1 MNIQQTKDFK
11 EIIDSLDTGYY
22 KEKNEQ
28 LEKEINNIMM
38 GRPRLEGI
46 NDFVSSK
53 IVPQNEREKEINKLK
68 NKIKDNR
75 EKSRELG
82 IALNELK
89 TSADKLEQLA
99 KQDTLTRELESLL
112 KYWRSDEMEKSDIF
126 NENKKEYM
134 KLYSKTNKKLTE
146 SKHKIS
152 KEMYKAIKKNYR
164 ERAHKVF
171 DRYQSIENAL
181 KDNGTKKVD
190 GYTAGF
196 RIFVETKDKY
206 NGFFDKLDQL
216 GVKTDIINY
225 AHSQIHNK
233 SNSNALTWE
242 GKEAFDKLKNIEKA
256 EETKIEIKGGLSKL
270 RQIKEKYTKIVELSR
285 ETWYVDQIVSAF
297 KDTDIAKT
305 EMYIGLQDLIR
316 EQERELYK
324 LSSEADKLYEKTGLQ
339 DKIDLVAQLE
349 ELYAK
354 TEELKIKIEKLKD
367 NGKFSEAQIYEQE
380 YFKLRYEMIKILRE
394 NPDLD
399 NPKYN
404 IDIKNIIKKE
414 MELLEPEIKKDA
426 VVVEEV
432 NTKVDSQVVV
442 EEKIE
447 SKPLEV
453 EKQEEKVEPVKETN
467 NLTEKFELEPN
478 LQIFRTMHYQNYMKE
493 KVLNS
498 DLGKLSFSDYLQTV
512 APNLTQLIKIEQE
525 RENVARTIY
534 RQYLIYY
541 SSLEDKQLAMS
552 FEEYTVRNHNFSN
565 IDVPI
570 EHEEEYKGMMRR

>member
-99 KQDTLTRELESLL
+99 KQDTLTRELEMLL
-112 KYWRSDEMEKSDIF
+112 KYWRSDEIEKSDIF
-126 NENKKEYM
+126 KENKKEYM

-152 KEMYKAIKKNYR
+152 KEMYKTIKKNYR

-181 KDNGTKKVD
+181 KDNGIKKAD
-190 GYTAGF
+190 GNTAGF

-206 NGFFDKLDQL
+206 NGFFDKLEQL

-242 GKEAFDKLKNIEKA
+242 GKDAFDKLKNIEKA

-297 KDTDIAKT
+297 KDTDITKT
-305 EMYIGLQDLIR
+305 EMYIGLKELIR

-380 YFKLRYEMIKILRE
+380 YFKLRYEMIKFLRE

-414 MELLEPEIKKDA
+414 MELLEPEIKKES
-426 VVVEEV
+426 VKIEQENTKVESQVVEEV
-432 NTKVDSQVVV
+432 
-442 EEKIE
+442 IE
-447 SKPLEV
+447 AKPIEV

-498 DLGKLSFSDYLQTV
+498 DLGKLSFSDYLEIN
-512 APNLTQLIKIEQE
+512 APHLTTLINVEKE
-525 RENVARTIY
+525 RESVARTIY
-534 RQYLIYY
+534 RQYIIYY

>member
-46 NDFVSSK
+46 HNFISSK

-99 KQDTLTRELESLL
+99 KQDTLTHELESLL

-181 KDNGTKKVD
+181 KDNGIKKAD

-242 GKEAFDKLKNIEKA
+242 GKDAFDKLKNIEKA
-256 EETKIEIKGGLSKL
+256 EETKIEIKGGPSKL
-270 RQIKEKYTKIVELSR
+270 RQIKEKYTRIVELSR

>member
-1 MNIQQTKDFK
+1 MNIQETKDFK

-46 NDFVSSK
+46 HNFVSSK
-53 IVPQNEREKEINKLK
+53 VVPKNEREKEINKLK
-68 NKIKDNR
+68 NQIKDNR

-82 IALNELK
+82 IAINELK

-99 KQDTLTRELESLL
+99 KQDILTHELNSLL
-112 KYWRSDEMEKSDIF
+112 KHWRSNEMEKSNIF
-126 NENKKEYM
+126 NENKKEYL
-134 KLYSKTNKKLTE
+134 KLYSKTDKKIDE

-152 KEMYKAIKKNYR
+152 KEMYKIIKKNYR

-171 DRYQSIENAL
+171 DRHQSIENAL
-181 KDNGTKKVD
+181 KDNGIKKAD
-190 GYTAGF
+190 GYTAGN
-196 RIFVETKDKY
+196 RIFGETKEKY
-206 NGFFDKLDQL
+206 TGFFERLSQL
-216 GVKTDIINY
+216 GVKIDTINY
-225 AHSQIHNK
+225 AHTQIHSEDK
-233 SNSNALTWE
+233 SKSLTWE
-242 GKEAFDKLKNIEKA
+242 GKDAFNKLKNIEKA
-256 EETKIEIKGGLSKL
+256 EKTKIEIKGGPSKL
-270 RQIKEKYTKIVELSR
+270 RQIKEKYIEIVELSR

-297 KDTDIAKT
+297 KDTDITKT
-305 EMYIGLQDLIR
+305 EMYMGLKDLIR

-324 LSSEADKLYEKTGLQ
+324 LSSEVDKLYEKTGLQ
-339 DKIDLVAQLE
+339 DKMDLVEQLE

-354 TEELKIKIEKLKD
+354 TEELKSKIENLKD
-367 NGKFSEAQIYEQE
+367 SGKFSEAQIYEQE
-380 YFKLRYEMIKILRE
+380 YFKLRYDMIRILRE

-414 MELLEPEIKKDA
+414 MESLEPEIKK
-426 VVVEEV
+426 EEV
-432 NTKVDSQVVV
+432 KVEKETTKADSQVVV

-447 SKPLEV
+447 SKPIEV
-453 EKQEEKVEPVKETN
+453 EKQEEKTVPVKETD
-467 NLTEKFELEPN
+467 NLVEKFELEPN
-478 LQIFRTMHYQNYMKE
+478 LQIFRTMHYQNYMRE

-498 DLGKLSFSDYLQTV
+498 DLGKLSFSNYLQTV
-512 APNLTQLIKIEQE
+512 APNLTQLIKVEKE
-525 RENVARTIY
+525 RESVARTIY
-534 RQYLIYY
+534 KQYIIYY

-552 FEEYTVRNHNFSN
+552 FEEYSVRNHNLDN